1 MKFNTSHLKVMSTIT
16 CKFKKFS
23 LSIKSSLDVLFRMLK
38 IIFCFCFLLFF
49 ILISQCVTES
59 FQSCLTLC
67 DCQDPLSLGIFFS
80 KNTGIPKGLLCSAP
94 GDLPDPGIEPMS
106 LTSPVLA
113 GRFFTTSTIWE
124 AQNKSEVSNY
134 FSAVSLVYH

>member
-1 MKFNTSHLKVMSTIT
+1 MQYNKFILFFFPGQTMKFNTSHLKVMSTIT

-67 DCQDPLSLGIFFS
+67 DCQVPLSLGIFFQQ
-80 KNTGIPKGLLCSAP
+80 KYWNTNGLAMLCSRGSSWP
-94 GDLPDPGIEPMS
+94 RDWTHVSYIPCI
-106 LTSPVLA
+106 
-113 GRFFTTSTIWE
+113 GRQI
-124 AQNKSEVSNY
+124 
-134 FSAVSLVYH
+134 LYH